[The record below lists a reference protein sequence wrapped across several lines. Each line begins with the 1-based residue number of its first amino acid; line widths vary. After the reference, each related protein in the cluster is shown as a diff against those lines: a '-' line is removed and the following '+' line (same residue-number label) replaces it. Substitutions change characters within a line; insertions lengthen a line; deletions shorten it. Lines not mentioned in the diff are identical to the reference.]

1 MKTLRFEGLGIPEA
15 DRSKETVGNC
25 RIHTASHTVDGRRI
39 YLEMG
44 CGGKSH
50 ANLRYPG
57 YVYRCHEIT
66 GDPDDACK
74 HSLMHSFRD
83 RTVIELPAKT
93 WPYPMPA
100 ETRISMSVRRFPYD
114 VAGILRIVNFL
125 GGDFDSI
132 YIDNDTKGYHVLDD
146 HGGYNYGDDMRWE

>member
-25 RIHTASHTVDGRRI
+25 RIHTAFHTVDGRRI

-57 YVYRCHEIT
+57 YVYRCYEIT
-66 GDPDDACK
+66 GDPNDATK
-74 HSLMHSFRD
+74 HSLMHEFQD
-83 RTVIELPAKT
+83 RTVIELP
-93 WPYPMPA
+93 PSSPCYPPA
-100 ETRISMSVRRFPYD
+100 PRTRMIMSVRRFRYD
-114 VAGILRIVNFL
+114 IPSIIRIVNFL

-132 YIDNDTKGYHVLDD
+132 YINNDTKGYHVLDG
-146 HGGYNYGDDMRWE
+146 HGGYHFGDEYGE